1 MLRSTANAE
10 HAKKLSIHRT
20 AIYSSEFALRYLFA
34 RFSRQNAVVGV
45 HREKS
50 QQWIVQ
56 VVQPLLGF
64 KGCAANAALSRENL
78 FVVVGRVINNRK
90 RSIELLGKYGA
101 DDLVRE
107 GHLREGYLLVG
118 ARVDLGAKA
127 IGATDNKDEAFNT
140 TIHSLL
146 EPLGILDRTKL

>member
-20 AIYSSEFALRYLFA
+20 AIYSSEDELRYLYCTIILSSEFALRYLFA

-90 RSIELLGKYGA
+90 RS
-101 DDLVRE
+101 V
-107 GHLREGYLLVG
+107 
-118 ARVDLGAKA
+118 
-127 IGATDNKDEAFNT
+127 
-140 TIHSLL
+140 
-146 EPLGILDRTKL
+146 

>member
-20 AIYSSEFALRYLFA
+20 AIYWSEIAHRYFVA
-34 RFSRQNAVVGV
+34 RFSRQNVVVGV

-50 QQWIVQ
+50 QRWIVQ

-90 RSIELLGKYGA
+90 RSVKLFGKDGA
-101 DDLVRE
+101 DDLMGE
-107 GHLREGYLLVG
+107 GHLGEGYLLV
-118 ARVDLGAKA
+118 
-127 IGATDNKDEAFNT
+127 
-140 TIHSLL
+140 
-146 EPLGILDRTKL
+146 